1 MQEKLLKELK
11 GLAAEILQL
20 ERNEAV
26 HNLLEKAQ
34 EVQNNLAVLKFL
46 LENEASGKQEEPIP
60 EPIVVEDIEP
70 IKEEISLTFD
80 DKFHAEV
87 GKEIDEELVKE
98 AFLKRKTEESKKEEE
113 NLKEIF
119 VPTFES
125 VKEDFSLKEE
135 FKNTVSLDETEKLF
149 ETKKE
154 DARQLSLND
163 KLLNSSIQVGLNDR
177 IAFVNSLFNFSQ
189 SEFNKELSVLNGFKT
204 EKEAKDHINIYLR
217 SRYKWKN
224 KEEII
229 ERFMLLVERKFL
241 K

>member
-20 ERNEAV
+20 ERNETV

-34 EVQNNLAVLKFL
+34 EVQNNLVILKYL
-46 LENEASGKQEEPIP
+46 LENEASENQEELKP
-60 EPIVVEDIEP
+60 ESVVMEELEP
-70 IKEEISLTFD
+70 IKEEIRLTFD

-87 GKEIDEELVKE
+87 GKELDEEVIKE
-98 AFLKRKTEESKKEEE
+98 AFLKRKTDKPKKEQE
-113 NLKEIF
+113 NLDEIF

-125 VKEDFSLKEE
+125 VKEDFSLKDE

-154 DARQLSLND
+154 EAKQLSLND
-163 KLLNSSIQVGLNDR
+163 KLLSSSIQVGLNDR

-189 SEFNKELSVLNGFKT
+189 SEFNKELTVLNGFKT

-217 SRYKWKN
+217 SRYKWKG
-224 KEEII
+224 KEEVI
-229 ERFMLLVERKFL
+229 ERFMFLVERKFL